1 MGNTKIP
8 KVSSHKHLGV
18 TVQNTL
24 KWTEHIKNIYTTCA
38 RKIGILRRL
47 RKKLHPSIFKKI
59 YVGVIRP
66 KLEYGCAIWSGG
78 PTSKLLNL
86 QRTFCRRH
94 HISLPPLQKRFDYF
108 TLMLF
113 FKIRMRE
120 APKYLHNILPDPT
133 SRSGYNFRKSS
144 YPVPTVSRTS
154 TLTSFLPR
162 AIILWNGLPADLQL
176 LTTSNSFKSALKK
189 YLKLT

>member
-1 MGNTKIP
+1 MLFNAEKSEHLSISSNGRPDSNEITMGNTKIP

-47 RKKLHPSIFKKI
+47 RKMLHPSIFKKI

-86 QRTFCRRH
+86 QRTFVNGITFPFLHYRNDSITLHLC
-94 HISLPPLQKRFDYF
+94 YF
-108 TLMLF
+108 S
-113 FKIRMRE
+113 KY
-120 APKYLHNILPDPT
+120 ACVKPKN
-133 SRSGYNFRKSS
+133 SC
-144 YPVPTVSRTS
+144 
-154 TLTSFLPR
+154 
-162 AIILWNGLPADLQL
+162 
-176 LTTSNSFKSALKK
+176 TTSCQTPRLALGTIFARV
-189 YLKLT
+189 LTRCLQSVGHLLLLPSCHEQ

>member
-24 KWTEHIKNIYTTCA
+24 KWTEHIKKHIYTTCA

-47 RKKLHPSIFKKI
+47 RKKLHLSIFKKI

-86 QRTFCRRH
+86 QRTFCQRH
-94 HISLPPLQKRFDYF
+94 YISLPPLQKRFDYF

-120 APKYLHNILPDPT
+120 APHFENLC
-133 SRSGYNFRKSS
+133 
-144 YPVPTVSRTS
+144 
-154 TLTSFLPR
+154 
-162 AIILWNGLPADLQL
+162 
-176 LTTSNSFKSALKK
+176 TTSCQTPHPALCTIFARV
-189 YLKLT
+189 LTRCLQ